1 MALCLRGTGMY
12 MTTDCTPMY
21 SLPIQTVYGGTGAGL
36 PDSMVLAGDSVGDGV
51 HRGIIAAGIPG
62 IILGRV
68 RTGPVIGEAIGDRD
82 GIILIMLLIM
92 VDGADIGQ
100 ALTIPI
106 ITDGE
111 K

>member
-1 MALCLRGTGMY
+1 
-12 MTTDCTPMY
+12 
-21 SLPIQTVYGGTGAGL
+21 
-36 PDSMVLAGDSVGDGV
+36 MVLAGDSAGDGV
-51 HRGIIAAGIPG
+51 HRGIIAAGILG